1 MSYSKNKVTSI
12 QTLIQNFFLERL
24 IQQRG
29 VTSRTIES
37 YRDTFKIYIKYLQE
51 MFNISVENI
60 NISDFSQ
67 DKVLLFLK
75 YLEENRNNKSI
86 TLNNRLSVIHTF
98 MKYVAEQ
105 APEYSNIA
113 KKTIATVYKGNIIKN
128 LIMDCQSYTKYRPN
142 ETTGGIF
149 VPWRRKEELPT
160 GA

>member
-1 MSYSKNKVTSI
+1 
-12 QTLIQNFFLERL
+12 
-24 IQQRG
+24 
-29 VTSRTIES
+29 
-37 YRDTFKIYIKYLQE
+37 

-60 NISDFSQ
+60 DISDFSQ

-113 KKTIATVYKGNIIKN
+113 KKR
-128 LIMDCQSYTKYRPN
+128 L
-142 ETTGGIF
+142 
-149 VPWRRKEELPT
+149 
-160 GA
+160 